1 MEAWIADG
9 FLTNPRPDVEGH
21 GSCVSFTGGNT
32 ANGLGAGVGAISVA
46 TLPTDPQALA
56 QELASG
62 TTGIQGLD
70 QLDSLSHGGYGGLD
84 RATILLTGP
93 TIDATPAF
101 NAALFRALALVP
113 GIQPLGEVATHSGK
127 TGLGFAATSPFGTMS
142 IIVDPSTGALLE
154 ARNVQSQ
161 LVDAALNDAYE
172 AHFSGGYGQQTIVQW
187 IDPVGVPTVVNTSE
201 LPAGAQHVLK

>member
-1 MEAWIADG
+1 
-9 FLTNPRPDVEGH
+9 
-21 GSCVSFTGGNT
+21 
-32 ANGLGAGVGAISVA
+32 
-46 TLPTDPQALA
+46 
-56 QELASG
+56 
-62 TTGIQGLD
+62 
-70 QLDSLSHGGYGGLD
+70 
-84 RATILLTGP
+84 
-93 TIDATPAF
+93 
-101 NAALFRALALVP
+101 
-113 GIQPLGEVATHSGK
+113 
-127 TGLGFAATSPFGTMS
+127 MS